1 MRKKIVTLA
10 LVILTGFLSACAAP
24 KDIPSDDAIT
34 ANSYVD
40 GNGKTGITGRTTSN
54 ATGEPIE
61 GAYVNIY
68 PDAVS
73 NLLGP
78 SQYLSTP
85 TDKDGNYQVDVYP
98 GTYYVVSRKRV
109 SGAYSGA
116 LAPGDLASDH
126 QRVKTTVME
135 GKLAVV
141 NLPLA
146 TVNAPMFFKKTMG
159 EIQTETGIRGRLIDS
174 SGQPIPG
181 SFAIAYENDDIKR
194 LPDYA
199 STLTDQEGEFV
210 VYLPTG
216 GTFYLS
222 GRIQAWDMPRPG
234 ELYGVYG
241 NATPAPIEV
250 KEGSF
255 VEGIE
260 IVLTPFSGIY
270 KEGKSKRPY

>member
-1 MRKKIVTLA
+1 MLKNIFTLL
-10 LVILTGFLSACAAP
+10 LVVLIGFLSACSAP
-24 KDIPSDDAIT
+24 KDIANDDTIT
-34 ANSYVD
+34 MNSYVD
-40 GNGKTGITGRTTSN
+40 GHGKTGITGQITLNS
-54 ATGEPIE
+54 TGEPIE

-78 SQYLSTP
+78 SQFLSTP
-85 TDKDGNYQVDVYP
+85 TDKNGNYQVDVYP

-109 SGAYSGA
+109 SGSYSGA
-116 LAPGDLASDH
+116 LAPGDLSSDH
-126 QRVKTTVME
+126 QRVKTTVMD

-146 TVNAPMFFKKTMG
+146 TMNSPMFFKKTMS

-174 SGQPIPG
+174 NGQPVPG

-199 STLTDQEGEFV
+199 STLSDNDGKFV
-210 VYLPTG
+210 VYLPKG
-216 GTFYLS
+216 GSYYLS

-241 NATPAPIEV
+241 KTAPSPIAV
-250 KEGSF
+250 TEGAF
-255 VEGIE
+255 VEGID
-260 IVLTPFSGIY
+260 IVLTPFTGIY